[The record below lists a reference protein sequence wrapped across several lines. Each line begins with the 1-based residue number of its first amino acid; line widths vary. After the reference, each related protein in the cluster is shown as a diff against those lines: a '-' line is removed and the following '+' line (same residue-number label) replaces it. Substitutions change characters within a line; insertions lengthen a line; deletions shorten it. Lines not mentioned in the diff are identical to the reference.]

1 MRALDS
7 LIDRSAVEGYAVR
20 QPGGVGR
27 IGQEGKQTAMTAD
40 TAIRFEGLTKFYGQQ
55 RGVED
60 LDLEVKAGEV
70 FGYLGPNGAG
80 KTTTIRMLLDLIRP
94 TRGTATVLGM
104 DAWKDS
110 IEVRRRVGYVPGEPA
125 LYPNLT
131 GEELLRYLASVR
143 GGVDWGRIVVLTERL
158 ESDLTRRIGTLSR
171 GNRQKLAIIRALMHE
186 PEVLILDEPTSGL
199 DPLMQEVFEQLIRE
213 ASAAGSTVFLSS
225 HILPDV
231 EQVCDRVAIIRSGR
245 LVAVEEIAVLK
256 SRAFRSL
263 EIQFAGPVPPE
274 AFAGLEGVSNVV
286 VADGV
291 LNCDVS
297 GALDQLV
304 KAAARYTVVN
314 LTTAEPSLEE
324 IFLAHYGDHEDDDA
338 G

>member
-1 MRALDS
+1 M
-7 LIDRSAVEGYAVR
+7 
-20 QPGGVGR
+20 
-27 IGQEGKQTAMTAD
+27 
-40 TAIRFEGLTKFYGQQ
+40 
-55 RGVED
+55 
-60 LDLEVKAGEV
+60 
-70 FGYLGPNGAG
+70 
-80 KTTTIRMLLDLIRP
+80 
-94 TRGTATVLGM
+94 
-104 DAWKDS
+104 
-110 IEVRRRVGYVPGEPA
+110 
-125 LYPNLT
+125 
-131 GEELLRYLASVR
+131 R

-245 LVAVEEIAVLK
+245 LVAVEEIAALK

-263 EIQFAGPVPPE
+263 ELQFAGPVPPE

-304 KAAARYTVVN
+304 KTAARYTVVN
-314 LTTAEPSLEE
+314 LTTTEPSLEE